1 MHNLVYGVGMAAGVV
16 LTAWNGVDLVKVHI
30 SQPVIEGWSVRM
42 TPVTAGDVEL
52 LEWNITKRTSCHG
65 VAGRVWNGEDGFY
78 MVEPMRKTALPMN
91 EEEQTYR
98 IPTEIPRLA
107 PEGDLQL
114 SIKGH
119 YDCDGEMFEYSL
131 GPVELI
137 VEAK

>member
-30 SQPVIEGWSVRM
+30 SPPLIEGWSVRM

-52 LEWNITKRTSCHG
+52 LEWNITKRTSCPG
-65 VAGRVWNGEDGFY
+65 VSSRVWNGEDGFY